1 MLVLDV
7 GRPRYVSHGE
17 TPGWW
22 LWVFASETTVVFYIE
37 PSRASTVAKN
47 HFGWEAEGILN
58 VDRYSAYK
66 ALLADVELV
75 LAFCWAHVRR
85 DFLGLARQW
94 PSQQDWAQEWVE
106 RIGALYQL
114 NDQRLLLKG
123 KAAEYAKADERLRQ
137 GVEQLATTRD
147 EQLSSAS
154 LSPPARKVLQSLQE
168 HWDGLTVFVEH
179 PEVPMDNNYA
189 ERLLRN
195 PVVGRKNYYGSHS
208 LWSSQLA
215 AMLFSLFQT
224 LLLRG
229 VNPKVWLT
237 AYLEQCAVLGG
248 RAPEDVSA
256 FLPWNMTEKQLEG
269 FRGFE
274 PLGLDSS

>member
-1 MLVLDV
+1 
-7 GRPRYVSHGE
+7 
-17 TPGWW
+17 
-22 LWVFASETTVVFYIE
+22 
-37 PSRASTVAKN
+37 
-47 HFGWEAEGILN
+47 
-58 VDRYSAYK
+58 
-66 ALLADVELV
+66 
-75 LAFCWAHVRR
+75 
-85 DFLGLARQW
+85 
-94 PSQQDWAQEWVE
+94 
-106 RIGALYQL
+106 
-114 NDQRLLLKG
+114 
-123 KAAEYAKADERLRQ
+123 
-137 GVEQLATTRD
+137 
-147 EQLSSAS
+147 
-154 LSPPARKVLQSLQE
+154 
-168 HWDGLTVFVEH
+168 
-179 PEVPMDNNYA
+179 MDNNYA